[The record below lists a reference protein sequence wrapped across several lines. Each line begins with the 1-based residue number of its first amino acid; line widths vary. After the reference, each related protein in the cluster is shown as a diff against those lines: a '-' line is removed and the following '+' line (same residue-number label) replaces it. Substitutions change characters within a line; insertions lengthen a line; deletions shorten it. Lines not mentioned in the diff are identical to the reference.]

1 MSIDEVLT
9 PPRRIVPP
17 EGDPNAK
24 LAIVGEAPGREE
36 VELLRPWIGPA
47 GRLLEEIM
55 GEAGILRRH
64 AYLTNV
70 IKEKPPNTK
79 KKNNDVSVFIDL
91 SKKAPILTDTYHT
104 WVKQLQEELSQ
115 TTCNLIVAAGG
126 VAFYALCGMRE
137 ITKRRGSLYD
147 STLLPGRKVLAII
160 HPAKCLYADKGGGM
174 WMYRHYIRLDFER
187 AKREMEFPEL
197 RQPDRKYA
205 TFPPFA
211 TALSFLATVKKYSEV
226 AYDIEVVN
234 QEVSHISF
242 SVDTR
247 FALSIVFIS
256 QGKHVYTLE
265 EETEIWDKITELLED
280 ANIQKVAQNAA
291 YDNTFLFDRYGIR
304 CTNTW
309 DTMVGQAM
317 VFPDFLKGLD
327 FQCSI
332 YTDEPYYKD
341 ERKEY
346 LNIQHEQSFAEYNA
360 KDSAVLLE
368 IKPKLEEMLAE
379 LNNKEYAEE
388 HMKLLEPLTY
398 METRGVLVDVKGL
411 AECKEEMQAK
421 LDELYPRFQELC
433 GYDINPLSS
442 QQVIKY
448 FYVMKE
454 LKPYLK
460 HGKPTCDDN
469 ALQRIVRRDGL
480 EEAEVLR
487 EIRTTNTNKSNFVDL
502 SLDPNQR
509 LRCSWKIVGT
519 KFSRFSSS
527 EAIFGFGRNLQNF
540 PREMRRFLLPDPGYM
555 MYDLDLEQADW
566 RVVAYLSK
574 DVNMIQA
581 AEEGKAHE
589 YTASKIFNKP
599 WQEIS
604 KVPGS
609 APRFGTGEFSE
620 RFWGKKANHAFNYRQ
635 SYKAFA
641 LQMLIPENDSKA
653 IRDAYFSLYPG
664 IRNTF
669 WATIDRAIGTNRFVA
684 NLFGRTYYFQDRY
697 GPNLLNSATSYI
709 PQSTVAD
716 VMNRWAIIPMHYDPA
731 FQKAELLM
739 QVHDSVVFQIPV
751 SIGWEAHR
759 QMLVKLKQSLEQPL
773 TYDRQEFKIPCDIGA
788 SPCNL
793 MKVDETNPNGVQKVK
808 WNEDIVA
815 QLERIWQ
822 DGK

>member
-332 YTDEPYYKD
+332 YT
-341 ERKEY
+341 
-346 LNIQHEQSFAEYNA
+346 
-360 KDSAVLLE
+360 
-368 IKPKLEEMLAE
+368 
-379 LNNKEYAEE
+379 
-388 HMKLLEPLTY
+388 
-398 METRGVLVDVKGL
+398 
-411 AECKEEMQAK
+411 
-421 LDELYPRFQELC
+421 
-433 GYDINPLSS
+433 
-442 QQVIKY
+442 
-448 FYVMKE
+448 
-454 LKPYLK
+454 
-460 HGKPTCDDN
+460 
-469 ALQRIVRRDGL
+469 
-480 EEAEVLR
+480 
-487 EIRTTNTNKSNFVDL
+487 L
-502 SLDPNQR
+502 SL
-509 LRCSWKIVGT
+509 IH
-519 KFSRFSSS
+519 
-527 EAIFGFGRNLQNF
+527 I
-540 PREMRRFLLPDPGYM
+540 
-555 MYDLDLEQADW
+555 
-566 RVVAYLSK
+566 
-574 DVNMIQA
+574 
-581 AEEGKAHE
+581 
-589 YTASKIFNKP
+589 
-599 WQEIS
+599 
-604 KVPGS
+604 
-609 APRFGTGEFSE
+609 
-620 RFWGKKANHAFNYRQ
+620 
-635 SYKAFA
+635 
-641 LQMLIPENDSKA
+641 
-653 IRDAYFSLYPG
+653 
-664 IRNTF
+664 
-669 WATIDRAIGTNRFVA
+669 
-684 NLFGRTYYFQDRY
+684 
-697 GPNLLNSATSYI
+697 
-709 PQSTVAD
+709 
-716 VMNRWAIIPMHYDPA
+716 
-731 FQKAELLM
+731 
-739 QVHDSVVFQIPV
+739 
-751 SIGWEAHR
+751 
-759 QMLVKLKQSLEQPL
+759 
-773 TYDRQEFKIPCDIGA
+773 
-788 SPCNL
+788 
-793 MKVDETNPNGVQKVK
+793 
-808 WNEDIVA
+808 
-815 QLERIWQ
+815 
-822 DGK
+822 